1 MEDEK
6 LSGVEGLQ
14 VIQSMINKA
23 KNQFTESG
31 HLYLLWGWLI
41 LVCSIIEFILMKVVQ
56 YKYHYMI
63 WMVTWIAVIYQIF
76 YIYKREKKRR
86 VRTYTDDILAFVWI
100 VFVIMMVLVMIL
112 SGRMLGNES
121 FKIIN
126 PVFLALYGMPT
137 FLSGVILRFKPLRIG
152 GICCWILSI
161 LSTYVDPDYRILF
174 VALAVTIAWIIP
186 GYSLRARHK
195 KLMA

>member
-6 LSGVEGLQ
+6 ISGVESLQ

-41 LVCSIIEFILMKVVQ
+41 LICSVVEFVLMKVVQ

-76 YIYKREKKRR
+76 YIYKKEKMRR

-152 GICCWILSI
+152 GICCWLLSI
-161 LSTYVDPDYRILF
+161 LSTFVEPDYRILF

-195 KLMA
+195 KSMA